1 MRARVWIVALLL
13 RTAPAASM
21 LGAQELP
28 LYARPLIIE
37 VRSSDTTR
45 GITFGIAHEGAFLA
59 SVGVLR
65 PSPGHVVLDRGRG
78 SATTPALLEF
88 ADSAGTVTLTA
99 ETGGPWLVLTVRAA
113 NQGGAQKLAAGW
125 ELVISRDAEGRIR
138 LAATR

>member
-1 MRARVWIVALLL
+1 MAT
-13 RTAPAASM
+13 TAD
-21 LGAQELP
+21 AQQLP
-28 LYARPLIIE
+28 QYARPLIIE
-37 VRSSDTTR
+37 ARSSDTTKS
-45 GITFGIAHEGAFLA
+45 ITFGIAHEGAFLA

-88 ADSAGTVTLTA
+88 ADSAGTVTLTV

-113 NQGGAQKLAAGW
+113 DQVGAHKLAAGY